1 MLEDESKQRKKILLL
16 TVTAGEGHNSA
27 MKTLKAKF
35 EAEGNEVKVVDV
47 FRDHGSAFKH
57 FMISKAFL
65 TLCKYF
71 MPLYNLGFKMCRA
84 KDPSKRDRF
93 GVHGFLKKETA
104 SFLQDIIQYKPDV
117 IFATHI
123 YGAIM
128 ALDLKRTYAL
138 PYKVVFLF
146 TDCVIYPYA
155 ECGIYVDKVI
165 TPYDALKVNYLQLG
179 YSEDQILPYG
189 IPVKEKFYQK
199 LTVTKAALRKQL
211 GLDENLFTVML
222 MLGGGGSSDMVRIFK
237 ETIKV
242 KKPIQILV
250 ICGKDA
256 KSKRHID
263 KYLARHILLHKVVN
277 YGFVGNIE
285 DLMAASDL
293 LLGKCGGLSSTEA
306 ICRCLPLM
314 VTTKLPIQ
322 EEANYQ
328 FLLKHNAVL
337 QLRKGEKVATRI
349 EECIANPLILKEVV
363 NNLAGLKNC
372 DILENIYKAVD
383 KLGTVEYGTKF
394 DYLLAYPKS
403 RVKKDVRK
411 MLKTKHKD

>member
-35 EAEGNEVKVVDV
+35 EAEGNKVKVVDV
-47 FRDHGSAFKH
+47 FRDHGSAFKY
-57 FMISKAFL
+57 FIISKAFL
-65 TLCKYF
+65 TFCRYF
-71 MPLYNLGFKMCRA
+71 MPLFNLGFKMCRT
-84 KDPSKRDRF
+84 KNPNKRDRS
-93 GVHGFLKKETA
+93 GVHAFLKKETA
-104 SFLQDIIQYKPDV
+104 SFLKDIIDYQPDV

-128 ALDLKRTYAL
+128 ALDLKRTYDL
-138 PYKVVFLF
+138 PYKVIFIF
-146 TDCVIYPYA
+146 TDCVVYPYA
-155 ECGIYVDKVI
+155 ECAIYADKVI
-165 TPYDALKVNYLQLG
+165 TPYDALKNNYLKLG

-199 LTVTKAALRKQL
+199 PIMTKAVLRKQL
-211 GLDENLFTVML
+211 GLDESLFTVML
-222 MLGGGGSSDMVRIFK
+222 MLGGGGYGNMVRIFK
-237 ETIKV
+237 EVIKV

-256 KSKRHID
+256 KTKRQID
-263 KYLARHILLHKVVN
+263 KYIARHILLHKVVN

-314 VTTKLPIQ
+314 VTTKLLIQ

-337 QLRKGEKVATRI
+337 QLRKGDKVAIKI
-349 EECIANPLILKEVV
+349 EECIAKPSILNEVSTVQSLII
-363 NNLAGLKNC
+363 C
-372 DILENIYKAVD
+372 
-383 KLGTVEYGTKF
+383 
-394 DYLLAYPKS
+394 
-403 RVKKDVRK
+403 
-411 MLKTKHKD
+411 